1 MPFTDTPDTELSD
14 AVALAHRLAEE
25 ARRLA
30 LPRFRTALD
39 VFVKDDESPV
49 TVADREVEA
58 ALRALIGATFP
69 DHGILGEEQGR
80 ENVDADH
87 VWVID
92 PIDGTKSFI
101 TGSPLWGALIALLH
115 KGRPVLGLIDIPYT
129 QERWCAAG
137 GGSTTFNGREART
150 RACTELAAARIY
162 TTSPD
167 AFAPADWLRYDALSR
182 RTALRRFG
190 GDSYCYG
197 LLASGHADLV
207 VEAGLQ
213 PYDYLALVP
222 VIEGAGGV
230 ITDWQGEPLGVDS
243 DGRVVAAATAQLHAE
258 ALAALGA

>member
-1 MPFTDTPDTELSD
+1 MPYTDNPESLLST
-14 AVALAHRLAEE
+14 AVALAHRLADE
-25 ARRLA
+25 ARRIA
-30 LPRFRTALD
+30 LPRFRTPLD

-58 ALRALIGATFP
+58 ALRTLIGETFP

-80 ENVDADH
+80 ENMDAEY

-115 KGRPVLGLIDIPYT
+115 RGRPVLGLIDIPYT
-129 QERWCAAG
+129 GERWSAAG
-137 GGSTTFNGREART
+137 GAQTLFNGQQART
-150 RACTELAAARIY
+150 RGCAELGAACIY

-167 AFAPADWLRYDALSR
+167 AFEPADWARFDALSR

-197 LLASGHADLV
+197 LLASGHVDLV

-230 ITDWQGEPLGVDS
+230 ITDWQGRPLGVDS
-243 DGRVVAAATAQLHAE
+243 DGRVVAAATASLHAA
-258 ALAALGA
+258 ALAGLGA